1 MSDLQKDQP
10 SQARKHEFINIAAP
24 ILLVDDDE
32 DDHAIFKEICV
43 DLGVGDWIHVF
54 HTGFELIDFLK
65 NESVSP
71 FIILCDINMPRL
83 DGLQL
88 RALINQDER
97 LRRKSIPFIFFST
110 SASESQVKLAY
121 DLTVQGFFLKGNTY
135 EETKKRF
142 ERILHYWSD
151 CQHPNS

>member
-1 MSDLQKDQP
+1 MLDPGKSQP
-10 SQARKHEFINIAAP
+10 SQAKKHDFINITAP

-32 DDHAIFKEICV
+32 DDHAIFNEICV
-43 DLGVGDWIHVF
+43 DLGVGDRIHIC
-54 HTGFELIDFLK
+54 HTGFELLDFLK
-65 NESVSP
+65 NESISP
-71 FIILCDINMPRL
+71 FIIFCDINMPQL

-88 RALINQDER
+88 RALINQDEH

-110 SASESQVKLAY
+110 SASEDQVKLAY

-142 ERILHYWSD
+142 ERILHYWND
-151 CQHPNS
+151 CQHP